1 MKKNLLTF
9 LLSIFF
15 SIFILYI
22 GFFVVIYFK
31 NYSNDPNLFR
41 SINKLEFHKN
51 YSKKL
56 HHLRGKYW
64 PHEKHK
70 MLNIPEDYLFSIINK
85 YSNNS
90 DNILLQGDSWIERT
104 IFLKKPSDLINNFVK
119 KKKIGYINSGISSF
133 SPSLMQ
139 IQYEILEKD
148 FQIKP
153 NIIFAYIDQTDIG
166 DEICRY
172 KEKRIFDK
180 NNTLIAVKNENYS
193 NAVFDY
199 TKVYN
204 ISEILLLNNSKIRR
218 SYKLVNFYFK
228 YGFLIIAKKL
238 KSIKKYG
245 WEKRNIY
252 KCKFAEIKKYLLE
265 SGESD
270 IVYFEKRVIDYI
282 NFLKNKKYIE
292 KIFLVTF
299 PHHNHIFKYENKKDN
314 YSINVSNII
323 DKIIKSEEKIYHINF
338 SKLILD
344 RDIDLKYNLFQENDP
359 ASHLR
364 EDYHANIFIQE
375 IISTLEN
382 LR

>member
-1 MKKNLLTF
+1 
-9 LLSIFF
+9 
-15 SIFILYI
+15 
-22 GFFVVIYFK
+22 
-31 NYSNDPNLFR
+31 
-41 SINKLEFHKN
+41 
-51 YSKKL
+51 
-56 HHLRGKYW
+56 
-64 PHEKHK
+64 
-70 MLNIPEDYLFSIINK
+70 MLNIPEDYLFSIISK

-245 WEKRNIY
+245 WKKRNIY

>member
-1 MKKNLLTF
+1 
-9 LLSIFF
+9 
-15 SIFILYI
+15 
-22 GFFVVIYFK
+22 
-31 NYSNDPNLFR
+31 
-41 SINKLEFHKN
+41 
-51 YSKKL
+51 
-56 HHLRGKYW
+56 
-64 PHEKHK
+64 

-245 WEKRNIY
+245 WKKRNIY
-252 KCKFAEIKKYLLE
+252 INANLL
-265 SGESD
+265 
-270 IVYFEKRVIDYI
+270 KLR
-282 NFLKNKKYIE
+282 
-292 KIFLVTF
+292 
-299 PHHNHIFKYENKKDN
+299 
-314 YSINVSNII
+314 NI
-323 DKIIKSEEKIYHINF
+323 Y
-338 SKLILD
+338 
-344 RDIDLKYNLFQENDP
+344 
-359 ASHLR
+359 
-364 EDYHANIFIQE
+364 
-375 IISTLEN
+375 
-382 LR
+382 

>member
-1 MKKNLLTF
+1 M
-9 LLSIFF
+9 
-15 SIFILYI
+15 
-22 GFFVVIYFK
+22 
-31 NYSNDPNLFR
+31 
-41 SINKLEFHKN
+41 E
-51 YSKKL
+51 
-56 HHLRGKYW
+56 
-64 PHEKHK
+64 
-70 MLNIPEDYLFSIINK
+70 
-85 YSNNS
+85 
-90 DNILLQGDSWIERT
+90 
-104 IFLKKPSDLINNFVK
+104 K
-119 KKKIGYINSGISSF
+119 KKY
-133 SPSLMQ
+133 
-139 IQYEILEKD
+139 
-148 FQIKP
+148 
-153 NIIFAYIDQTDIG
+153 
-166 DEICRY
+166 
-172 KEKRIFDK
+172 
-180 NNTLIAVKNENYS
+180 
-193 NAVFDY
+193 
-199 TKVYN
+199 
-204 ISEILLLNNSKIRR
+204 
-218 SYKLVNFYFK
+218 
-228 YGFLIIAKKL
+228 
-238 KSIKKYG
+238 
-245 WEKRNIY
+245 IY